1 MIILRLFN
9 SFFILHI
16 HQKSFSG
23 LISTGPFDVAFNV
36 VDKVHSQVTG
46 KSAFEGNIVIER
58 SAVVLLSM
66 LLFVQTV
73 VKTVNLEIS
82 DAVSRLADHIKE
94 L

>member
-1 MIILRLFN
+1 M
-9 SFFILHI
+9 
-16 HQKSFSG
+16 Q
-23 LISTGPFDVAFNV
+23 AFNV

-46 KSAFEGNIVIER
+46 KSAVEGNIVIER

-82 DAVSRLADHIKE
+82 DAVSRLADHVKV